1 MLGLKILYLHFINR
15 FSGVNAITLWFDHS
29 PSRSR
34 HLAAL
39 RADSQLEKA
48 ARRRVPS
55 DPWLGG
61 NGLCASLGDLLVI

>member
-1 MLGLKILYLHFINR
+1 MLGLKILYSHFINR

-39 RADSQLEKA
+39 RADSQLEKGCSPPRPLRPL
-48 ARRRVPS
+48 ARGERTLRFA
-55 DPWLGG
+55 W
-61 NGLCASLGDLLVI
+61 